1 MYKDYLPFQQFVK
14 KKFKSKRLYVKYIE
28 LCTFLNKKK
37 IVYNKYRTMNTL
49 ILTLNF
55 ITFLIVQI
63 INS

>member
-37 IVYNKYRTMNTL
+37 LCT
-49 ILTLNF
+49 
-55 ITFLIVQI
+55 
-63 INS
+63 INIGQ